1 MNKYHG
7 NKFEEYL
14 KEKGTF
20 EEISVL
26 VQKRW
31 EELQAEEPEDI
42 SEITEDSPRGVNR
55 FFQS

>member
-14 KEKGTF
+14 KEKRTF

-26 VQKRW
+26 VPKRW
-31 EELQAEEPEDI
+31 EAL
-42 SEITEDSPRGVNR
+42 
-55 FFQS
+55 